1 MSAWSCSA
9 VKLHRS
15 VSYNVSISRC
25 VMSSLAYR
33 IDEVSSLFLGIIE
46 VYHSSPNITL
56 EVD

>member
-1 MSAWSCSA
+1 
-9 VKLHRS
+9 
-15 VSYNVSISRC
+15 
-25 VMSSLAYR
+25 MSSLAYR